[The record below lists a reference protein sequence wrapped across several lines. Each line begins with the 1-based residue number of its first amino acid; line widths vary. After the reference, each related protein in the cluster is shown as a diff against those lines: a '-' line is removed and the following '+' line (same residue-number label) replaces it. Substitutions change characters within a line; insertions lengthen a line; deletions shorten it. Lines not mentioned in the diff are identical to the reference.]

1 MKQITIIIIILFS
14 SCLINAQSAGI
25 IKGTVIDANNQ
36 EALFGVNVSVASIGT
51 ATNLQG
57 LYQLSLPAG
66 LYKINFRYLG
76 YDNFVTDS
84 ILLKANDTIVLNAQ
98 LVPSTSLIDEVVVSV
113 NKYGQSIT
121 KTPVSVE
128 LIKIKNLQAI
138 APRDASDAI
147 RLSPGAYIIDGQV
160 NIRGGTGFSYGI
172 GSRVQLVI
180 DDLPLLSAD
189 RSDIKWNLIPLEILD
204 RVEIIKGASSVLYGS
219 AALNGVVHARTIWPG
234 TQPTINVD
242 TWIGAYA
249 QPKNNISANSDTL
262 SWYNNNNAPIFW
274 GAQAAYASKLGKAKK
289 FDVVAAAAKVY
300 NKTHLENEIQ
310 NYYRANV
317 KLRYR
322 PSEKLMLGV
331 KATHSQI
338 NEGLYI
344 LWEDSAKLTALAGA
358 TDDNKYV
365 QTYIDPFVTYFDP
378 INIKHSFKARLFSVN
393 SFYDI
398 DTDEKQQASI
408 NTFDYNALQTFERF
422 DWNVGATFNKI
433 NVDDEAL
440 ISTKGWLLATYA
452 QLALR
457 PVKKLALTAGYRWE
471 TFDIDSI
478 KGATFPV
485 FKGGLNYEINKTL
498 FARASFGQGFRIPS
512 FAERYVNYK
521 IGAIN
526 YLPNENLLPETGW
539 NFEMGL
545 KQYLPKLNAYI
556 DAAVFVTDYNN
567 MIEAVFDL
575 HKPDSV
581 RIDLDNL
588 PYLLDKYLGW
598 QFQNISDG
606 RIAGLEYNFNMQT
619 KNTRFPLQILAGY
632 TYALP
637 LDLAVDTTLNK
648 WGNFFKRT
656 INSFEA
662 GDSLYNNQFLKYRF
676 QHIGK
681 FDAQLSINTLKKI
694 GFIIGAQGNYYSNMG
709 NIDDVFV
716 GESEWSPFIES
727 VTGSLYAVPGVL
739 EYRNAHTKGDFILNA
754 RVGFVYNN
762 KYKLSFHIKN
772 ITNRSY
778 TIRPAKIEAPLNYTL
793 NINVNL

>member
-1 MKQITIIIIILFS
+1 VKWITIVIVTLISFS
-14 SCLINAQSAGI
+14 IANAQPIGI
-25 IKGTVIDANNQ
+25 IKGKVTDKNNNQ
-36 EALFGVNVSVASIGT
+36 PLFGVNVYATPVGAS
-51 ATNLQG
+51 TNLQG
-57 LYQLSLPAG
+57 FYELNLPTG
-66 LYKINFRYLG
+66 IYSVRFQYLG
-76 YDNFVTDS
+76 YDDFVTDS
-84 ILLKANDTIVLNAQ
+84 IIVKANDTIILDVLLKPVA
-98 LVPSTSLIDEVVVSV
+98 SLINEVIVSA
-113 NKYGQSIT
+113 NKYGQAIT

-147 RLSPGAYIIDGQV
+147 RLSPGAYVIDGQV
-160 NIRGGTGFSYGI
+160 NIRGGTGFSYGV

-189 RSDIKWNLIPLEILD
+189 RSDIKWNLIPLEMLD
-204 RVEIIKGASSVLYGS
+204 RVEVIKGASSVLYGS

-234 TQPTINVD
+234 NKPKINVGA
-242 TWIGAYA
+242 WVGAYA
-249 QPKNNISANSDTL
+249 QPKNNINANGDTL
-262 SWYNNNNAPIFW
+262 SWYSNNPPIFW
-274 GAQAAYASKLGKAKK
+274 GTQASYASKFGKAQKL
-289 FDVVAAAAKVY
+289 DVVVAASKVY
-300 NKTHLENEIQ
+300 NKTHLEDEIQ
-310 NYYRANV
+310 NYYRANA

-322 PSEKLMLGV
+322 PTEKLMLGI
-331 KATHSQI
+331 KATHSLI

-358 TDDNKYV
+358 TDDNRYV

-378 INIKHSFKARLFSVN
+378 INIKHSFKARLFNIN
-393 SFYDI
+393 SFYDVDI
-398 DTDEKQQASI
+398 EEKQQASI
-408 NTFDYNALQTFERF
+408 NTFDYNALQTFERI
-422 DWNVGATFNKI
+422 DWNAGATFNSV
-433 NVDDEAL
+433 NVDDAAL
-440 ISTKGWLLATYA
+440 ITTKGWLLATYA

-457 PVKKLALTAGYRWE
+457 PFKKLELTAGYRWE

-485 FKGGLNYEINKTL
+485 FKGGLNYEINKNL

-545 KQYLPKLNAYI
+545 KQYLPKINAYF
-556 DAAVFVTDYNN
+556 DAAIFVTDYNN

-575 HKPDSV
+575 HKPDSI

-606 RIAGLEYNFNMQT
+606 RIAGLEYSFNMQT
-619 KNTRFPLQILAGY
+619 KNKHFPLKVLAGY

-637 LDLAVDTTLNK
+637 LDLAVDTTLNN
-648 WGNFFKRT
+648 WGNFFKRS

-662 GDSLYNNQFLKYRF
+662 GDSLYNQQFLKYRF
-676 QHIGK
+676 QHIAK
-681 FDAQLSINTLKKI
+681 FDAQLSINKLKKLD
-694 GFIIGAQGNYYSNMG
+694 FFIGAQANYYSNMG
-709 NIDDVFV
+709 NIDDIFL
-716 GESEWSPFIES
+716 GESEWSPFVES

-739 EYRNAHTKGDFILNA
+739 EYRNAHTKGDFILNT
-754 RVGFVYNN
+754 RIGIVYDD
-762 KYKLSFHIKN
+762 KYNLSFHIKN
-772 ITNRSY
+772 TANRGY

-793 NINVNL
+793 NLNVNL

>member
-1 MKQITIIIIILFS
+1 MKWITVIFIILIYYS
-14 SCLINAQSAGI
+14 HAIGQTNGI
-25 IKGTVIDANNQ
+25 ITGTVTAANDD
-36 EALFGVNVSVASIGT
+36 EPLFGVNISTNSTGTVSSIDG
-51 ATNLQG
+51 N
-57 LYQLSLPAG
+57 YELSLPTG
-66 LYKINFRYLG
+66 FYSISFQYLG
-76 YDNFVTDS
+76 YDSFLTDS
-84 ILLKANDTIVLNAQ
+84 ILLEKNDTVVLNATLQ
-98 LVPSTSLIDEVVVSV
+98 PTTSLLNEVVVSS
-113 NKYGQSIT
+113 NRYGQSIK

-128 LIKIKNLQAI
+128 LIKAKNLQAI

-147 RLSPGAYIIDGQV
+147 KLSPGAYVIDGQV
-160 NIRGGTGFSYGI
+160 NIRGGTGFSYGV

-189 RSDIKWNLIPLEILD
+189 RSDIKWNLIPLEMLD
-204 RVEIIKGASSVLYGS
+204 RVEVIKGASSVLYGS

-234 TQPTINVD
+234 NKPTINF
-242 TWIGAYA
+242 GAWVGTYN
-249 QPKNNISANSDTL
+249 QPKNNITNNSDTL
-262 SWYNNNNAPIFW
+262 SWYTNNPPVFW
-274 GAQAAYASKLGKAKK
+274 GTQATYASRLGKAKK
-289 FDVVAAAAKVY
+289 LDVVVAGAKVF

-310 NYYRANV
+310 NYYRANA

-322 PSEKLMLGV
+322 ATEKLMFGV

-358 TDDNKYV
+358 TDDNKYL
-365 QTYIDPFVTYFDP
+365 QTYIDPFITYYDP
-378 INIKHSFKARLFSVN
+378 INIKHSLKARLFNIN
-393 SFYDI
+393 SFYEVDSE
-398 DTDEKQQASI
+398 EKQQASI
-408 NTFDYNALQTFERF
+408 NTFDYNALQTFERI
-422 DWNVGATFNKI
+422 DWNVGATYNRI
-433 NVDDEAL
+433 NVNDEAL
-440 ISTKGWLLATYA
+440 VTTKGWLLATYA

-457 PVKKLALTAGYRWE
+457 PLKKLELTAGYRWE
-471 TFDIDSI
+471 TFNIDSI

-485 FKGGLNYEINKTL
+485 FKGGLNYEINKNF

-526 YLPNENLLPETGW
+526 YLPNEDLLPETGW

-545 KQYLPKLNAYI
+545 KQYLPKINAYI

-567 MIEAVFDL
+567 MIEAVFDM
-575 HKPDSV
+575 HKPDSI

-588 PYLLDKYLGW
+588 PFLIDKYLGW

-606 RIAGLEYNFNMQT
+606 RIAGLEYSFNMQT
-619 KNTRFPLQILAGY
+619 KNKRFPLQVLAGY

-637 LDLAVDTTLNK
+637 LDLNVDTTLNN
-648 WGNFFKRT
+648 WHNFFKRT

-662 GDSLYNNQFLKYRF
+662 KDSLYNNQFLKYRF
-676 QHIGK
+676 QHIAK
-681 FDAQLSINTLKKI
+681 FDVQFSINTFKKYSLFF
-694 GFIIGAQGNYYSNMG
+694 GTQANYYSNMG
-709 NIDDVFV
+709 NIDDIFL

-739 EYRNAHTKGDFILNA
+739 QYRNANLSGDFILNA
-754 RVGFVYNN
+754 RIGVIHKN
-762 KYKLSFHIKN
+762 KYNLSFHIKN

-778 TIRPAKIEAPLNYTL
+778 TIRPAKVEAPLNYTL
-793 NINVNL
+793 NFNIRL